1 MKEMA
6 TPLHTQPKMS
16 RASISPAALEDALM
30 ALIGSKEYA
39 PGDRLPTERALAERY
54 GVTRGAIRAALG
66 RIEGRGRIVR
76 VVGSG
81 TYIAGPSTAIFSS
94 NQARDASPQEIMEA
108 RLLIEP
114 QLPLL
119 VVAHANGADLE
130 EIRIAMEGA
139 EKAKSLDDFEAWDG
153 RFHQAIANATH
164 NSLVIAI
171 YQMVTAARNIAEW
184 GALKRRNATRERRAE
199 REAEHKA
206 IFEALQSRD
215 AAAAQQ
221 AFDLHLHKVK
231 RNLLS

>member
-119 VVAHANGADLE
+119 VVAHANG
-130 EIRIAMEGA
+130 
-139 EKAKSLDDFEAWDG
+139 
-153 RFHQAIANATH
+153 
-164 NSLVIAI
+164 
-171 YQMVTAARNIAEW
+171 
-184 GALKRRNATRERRAE
+184 
-199 REAEHKA
+199 
-206 IFEALQSRD
+206 
-215 AAAAQQ
+215 
-221 AFDLHLHKVK
+221 
-231 RNLLS
+231 